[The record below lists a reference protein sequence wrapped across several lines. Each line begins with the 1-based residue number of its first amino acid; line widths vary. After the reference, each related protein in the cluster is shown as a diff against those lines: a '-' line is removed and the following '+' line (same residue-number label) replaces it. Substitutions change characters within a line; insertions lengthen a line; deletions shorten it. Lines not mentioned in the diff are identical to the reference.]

1 MSSDHE
7 RASREQVESI
17 GIPPPG
23 VEPAFLPH
31 PLLDRLLEAIVVLG
45 GELWIERDRR
55 KALES
60 LLQSRGLIEPDEI
73 EAHVGGDPD
82 ARQSELTSLVRR
94 LLDPLRSLCEPE

>member
-60 LLQSRGLIEPDEI
+60 LLQSRGLIEPEEI
-73 EAHVGGDPD
+73 EAHVGGDSD
-82 ARQSELTSLVRR
+82 ARQQELSALVHR
-94 LLDPLRSLCEPE
+94 LLNPLRSMSDGE

>member
-7 RASREQVESI
+7 KTSREQVESI
-17 GIPPPG
+17 GMPPAG

-60 LLQSRGLIEPDEI
+60 LLQSRGLIEAEEI
-73 EAHVGGDPD
+73 KAHAGSDPD
-82 ARQSELTSLVRR
+82 ARQQELSALVHR
-94 LLDPLRSLCEPE
+94 LLNPLRSMSDGK

>member
-17 GIPPPG
+17 GMPPPG

-60 LLQSRGLIEPDEI
+60 LLQSRGLIEPEEI
-73 EAHVGGDPD
+73 EAHAGGDPD
-82 ARQSELTSLVRR
+82 ARQKELSALVHR
-94 LLDPLRSLCEPE
+94 LLNPLRSMSDGE